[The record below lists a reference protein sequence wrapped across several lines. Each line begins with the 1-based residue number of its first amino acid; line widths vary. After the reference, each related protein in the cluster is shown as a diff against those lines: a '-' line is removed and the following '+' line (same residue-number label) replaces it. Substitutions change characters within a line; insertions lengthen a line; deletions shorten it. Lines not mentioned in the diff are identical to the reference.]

1 MALSGTSGRSVV
13 SMITGSLTSFAQYA
27 CTVRVSRSYGIGY
40 SGASAPVPSPAPSSI
55 RKASTQPVA
64 DPVDRRIVKALSHPL
79 RTRILQLL
87 SEGVASPNEMAKAL
101 DEPLGNVSYHVRIL
115 LDHEC
120 IELVETKP
128 RRGALEHFYRP
139 LIRPM
144 LGDAEWH
151 ALSPELRQQLTG
163 RTLSDLFSDA
173 RGALEAGGFDGERA
187 HVIRMLLD
195 LDDEGWTAMTGL
207 VERTLDEV
215 MRIQADSVNRRAPAA
230 DGSGDGAGT
239 IGLVVFERP

>member
-1 MALSGTSGRSVV
+1 VPPD
-13 SMITGSLTSFAQYA
+13 Q
-27 CTVRVSRSYGIGY
+27 RVQWRFR
-40 SGASAPVPSPAPSSI
+40 PVPSPVPSSR
-55 RKASTQPVA
+55 RKAPTQPVA
-64 DPVDRRIVKALSHPL
+64 DPVDRRVVKALSHPL

-120 IELVETKP
+120 IELVETRP

-173 RGALEAGGFDGERA
+173 RGALEAGGFEGEHV

-195 LDDEGWTAMTGL
+195 LDEEGWSAMTQL
-207 VERTLDEV
+207 VERALDDV
-215 MRIQADSVNRRAPAA
+215 MRIQEESVNRRARA
-230 DGSGDGAGT
+230 GDGTSSRAGT
-239 IGLVVFERP
+239 IGLLVFERP

>member
-1 MALSGTSGRSVV
+1 
-13 SMITGSLTSFAQYA
+13 
-27 CTVRVSRSYGIGY
+27 
-40 SGASAPVPSPAPSSI
+40 VPSPAPSSS
-55 RKASTQPVA
+55 RKVSTQPVA

-87 SEGVASPNEMAKAL
+87 SERVASPNEMAKAL

-120 IELVETKP
+120 IELVDTQP

-139 LIRPM
+139 LVRPM

-151 ALSPELRQQLTG
+151 ALSPELRQQLSG

-173 RGALEAGGFDGERA
+173 RSALEAGGFDGERA

-195 LDDEGWTAMTGL
+195 LDHEGWTAMTEL
-207 VERTLDEV
+207 VERTLDAV
-215 MRIQADSVNRRAPAA
+215 MRIQEDSVNRRARAVG
-230 DGSGDGAGT
+230 GSGDRAGT